1 MRPWTDDELDRLK
14 LLAADGKTDTQIS
27 NLLQRTRICVQR
39 KRQRLGIP
47 SRQQA
52 ERWEPY
58 EIEYL
63 RETYPAGV
71 PVSEI
76 TETLERSELAVRTRL
91 YKLGITRE
99 TA

>member
-1 MRPWTDDELDRLK
+1 MRPWTDDETDRLQ
-14 LLAADGKTDTQIS
+14 LLAADGKTDSQIATS
-27 NLLQRTRICVQR
+27 LKRTRFCVKH

-63 RETYPAGV
+63 RETYPEGV
-71 PVSEI
+71 PASEI
-76 TETLERSELAVRTRL
+76 AETLERSELAVRTRL